1 MRRVKDI
8 ARVDDTLLLTN
19 WIPEGQMEQRLEEA
33 RKEAVTI
40 SGHLRLRVKDPRG
53 EVVQERGG
61 INIWTLTGREY
72 LAELMALNLLNPTRT
87 GVRDD
92 RVLYIGLGS
101 GTTPEVPGVSALVDP
116 VEFRVGEFLAQ
127 CQVPATFPADT
138 DGSPRTAVQ
147 FIREFAG
154 NEVSL
159 GASVVITEAGLYTD
173 GDPGDNN
180 SVPCPTDYAS
190 TALRAPVAYKTFE
203 PVTKIQGY
211 SLEVVWEVRIR

>member
-8 ARVDDTLLLTN
+8 ARVEDELRLVTDT
-19 WIPEGQMEQRLEEA
+19 PEGRAVQRLEEA
-33 RKEAVTI
+33 KKGPVTI
-40 SGHLRLRVKDPRG
+40 SGHLTLRVKDPRG
-53 EVVQERGG
+53 EVVQERKGL
-61 INIWTLTGREY
+61 NIWTLTGREF
-72 LAELMALNLLNPTRT
+72 LAELMSLSLLNPTRT

-101 GTTPEVPGVSALVDP
+101 GTTPEVAEVSALVDP
-116 VEFRVGEFLAQ
+116 VEYRVGEFLAQ
-127 CQVPATFPADT
+127 CQVPVTFPADT
-138 DGSPRTAVQ
+138 DGSPRTSVQ
-147 FIREFAG
+147 FVREFAG

-173 GDPGDNN
+173 GDPNNNN
-180 SVPCPTDYAS
+180 SVPCPIDYAS

>member
-8 ARVDDTLLLTN
+8 ARVEDVLQLGVET
-19 WIPEGQMEQRLEEA
+19 PEGRTLHRLEQV
-33 RKEAVTI
+33 KKSAVTI
-40 SGHLRLRVKDPRG
+40 SGALTLRVKDPRG
-53 EVVQERGG
+53 RVVQERKGL
-61 INIWTLTGREY
+61 NIWTLTGREF
-72 LAELMALNLLNPTRT
+72 LAELMALSLLNPART

-101 GTTPEVPGVSALVDP
+101 GTTPEVPEISALVDP

-127 CQVPATFPADT
+127 CQVPAVFPADT
-138 DGSPRTAVQ
+138 DGSPRTSVQ
-147 FIREFAG
+147 FVREFAG

-173 GDPGDNN
+173 GDPQNN
-180 SVPCPTDYAS
+180 NAVPCPTDYAS
-190 TALRAPVAYKTFE
+190 AALRAPVAYKTFE

-211 SLEVVWEVRIR
+211 ALEVVWEVRIR

>member
-1 MRRVKDI
+1 MRRVKDT
-8 ARVDDTLLLTN
+8 ARVEDVLQMVAET
-19 WIPEGQMEQRLEEA
+19 PEGRQRLHLDHA
-33 RKEAVTI
+33 RKAAVTI
-40 SGHLRLRVKDPRG
+40 SGHLTLRVKDPRG
-53 EVVQERGG
+53 VVVQERKGL
-61 INIWTLTGREY
+61 NIWTLTGREY
-72 LAELMALNLLNPTRT
+72 LAELMALGLLNPART

-101 GTTPEVPGVSALVDP
+101 GTTPEVPEISALVDP

-147 FIREFAG
+147 FVREFAG

-173 GDPGDNN
+173 GDPANN
-180 SVPCPTDYAS
+180 NAVPCPTDYAS

>member
-1 MRRVKDI
+1 MRRVTDI
-8 ARVDDTLLLTN
+8 ARVEDVLQLVVDS
-19 WIPEGQMEQRLEEA
+19 PEGREQLRLDHA
-33 RKEAVTI
+33 QKAAVTI
-40 SGHLRLRVKDPRG
+40 SGHLTLRVKDPRG
-53 EVVQERGG
+53 RVVQERKGV
-61 INIWTLTGREY
+61 NIWTLTGREF
-72 LAELMALNLLNPTRT
+72 LTELMALSLLNPTRT

-101 GTTPEVPGVSALVDP
+101 GTTPEVPEVSALVDP
-116 VEFRVGEFLAQ
+116 VEYRVGEFLAQ

-173 GDPGDNN
+173 GDPNSNN
-180 SVPCPTDYAS
+180 AVPCPTDYAS

-203 PVTKIQGY
+203 PVTKIQGFA
-211 SLEVVWEVRIR
+211 LEVVWEVRIR

>member
-1 MRRVKDI
+1 MSRVKDT
-8 ARVDDTLLLTN
+8 ARVEDVLRMVAET
-19 WIPEGQMEQRLEEA
+19 PEGRQQLQLDQA
-33 RKEAVTI
+33 QKAAVTI
-40 SGHLRLRVKDPRG
+40 SGHLTLRVKDPRG
-53 EVVQERGG
+53 RVVQERKGL
-61 INIWTLTGREY
+61 NIWTLTGREY
-72 LAELMALNLLNPTRT
+72 LAELMALSLLNPTRT

-101 GTTPEVPGVSALVDP
+101 GTTPEVPEVSALVDP
-116 VEFRVGEFLAQ
+116 VEYRVGEFLAQ
-127 CQVPATFPADT
+127 CQVPAPFPADT

-147 FIREFAG
+147 FVREFTS

-173 GDPGDNN
+173 GDPANDNA
-180 SVPCPTDYAS
+180 VPCPTDYAS

-211 SLEVVWEVRIR
+211 ALEVVWEVRIR